1 MNTVFCERKHCPY
14 EDCTMHFSRAPNGIA
29 CSVKS
34 GSCYRYD
41 EFLERFKAINGGRA
55 CNIINNIRA
64 DDETTKAEKLE
75 AIRHVLE
82 MRDKK
87 CVSRQM
93 LYGVVEYLLDLC
105 WDWKMQKYENEK
117 GG

>member
-1 MNTVFCERKHCPY
+1 MSVVYCDRWHCPF
-14 EDCTMHFSRAPNGIA
+14 EDCELHSNNAPRGVA
-29 CSVKS
+29 HTECTR
-34 GSCYRYD
+34 SCDRYD
-41 EFLERFKAINGGRA
+41 EFLERLKAINGGRA